1 LARIANYS
9 NEVHIDKIKDII
21 PDELQNVLVIY
32 EITNQSLKIWDDYL
46 KLLIQAYKALY
57 LDKA

>member
-1 LARIANYS
+1 MK
-9 NEVHIDKIKDII
+9 EVI

-32 EITNQSLKIWDDYL
+32 EITNQFLKTWDDYF